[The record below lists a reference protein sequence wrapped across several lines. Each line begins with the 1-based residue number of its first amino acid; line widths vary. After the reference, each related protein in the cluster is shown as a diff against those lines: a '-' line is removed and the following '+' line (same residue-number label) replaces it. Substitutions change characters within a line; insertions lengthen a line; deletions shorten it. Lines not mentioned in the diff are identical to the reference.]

1 MPIRVLSPQTAARI
15 AAGEVIERPASVVK
29 ELVENALDAGAT
41 DIAVEIRKGGIHY
54 IRVTDNGVG
63 IPPDEVCLAFQR
75 HATSKIDDTWN
86 LESIDTLGFRGEA
99 LPSIAAVST
108 VTMTTRTP
116 NSTAGH
122 AIKLAGGEVLE
133 EGPVGCPV
141 GTSVTVQGLFDRVP
155 ARRKFLKSPDS
166 ERTRVA
172 DLMTRF
178 ALAFPGV
185 RFRLIADG
193 RESLASPGSGAMLD
207 VLAAVYGAE
216 VGQALLQ
223 VHHERDGY
231 AVSGYISPPSVTRA
245 NRGQI
250 TFLVNHRWIQSR
262 ILMVAIEQSYHG
274 LLQQGRYPIV
284 VLDITVPMK
293 ELDINVHPAK
303 REVRFGREDIVFSV
317 VQQSVRGLLLA
328 RSPVPDMVLQQVPT
342 TPVVTFSG
350 PRASDSVK
358 GDASPPDASS
368 QERLLPK
375 DTLPRLRVI
384 GQMNDVYLVA
394 EGPDGLYLIDQH
406 AAHERVLFEQVRDAA
421 RRGETCSQS
430 LLEPVSADLT
440 FTQLET
446 ATSNMR
452 LLESCGFVLEEFG
465 ERTFLVRG
473 LPNSMDGCNPADA
486 LRGVLD
492 LMATEFRL
500 MEAQD
505 AVAASIACHSAIRA
519 GKSLTP
525 QEMSQLVRQLEAT
538 ENPHTCPHGRPT
550 MIRLSAQ
557 ELERQF
563 GRR

>member
-15 AAGEVIERPASVVK
+15 AAGEVVERPASVVK

-41 DIAVEIRKGGIHY
+41 DISVEIREGGIRY

-63 IPPDEVCLAFQR
+63 IPPDEVSLAFQR

-99 LPSIAAVST
+99 LPSIAAVSS

-116 NSTAGH
+116 GGMAGH
-122 AIKLAGGEVLE
+122 SIGLASGRVLE
-133 EGPVGCPV
+133 EGPAGCPV

-155 ARRKFLKSPDS
+155 ARRKFLKAPDS

-172 DLMTRF
+172 DLVTRF

-193 RESLASPGSGAMLD
+193 RESFTSPGNGAMLD

-216 VGQALLQ
+216 VGQSLLY
-223 VHHERDGY
+223 VNRERDGY
-231 AVSGYISPPSVTRA
+231 AVSGYISPPTVTRA
-245 NRGQI
+245 NRGQV
-250 TFLVNHRWIQSR
+250 TFLVNRRWIQSR

-274 LLQQGRYPIV
+274 LLQQGRYPIA

-293 ELDINVHPAK
+293 DLDINVHPAK

-317 VQQSVRGLLLA
+317 VQQAVRGVLIA
-328 RSPVPDMVLQQVPT
+328 RSPIPDVVPQQLSSP
-342 TPVVTFSG
+342 PVAPFSG
-350 PRASDSVK
+350 PSGPAPVAGVATAGAASK
-358 GDASPPDASS
+358 

-384 GQMNDVYLVA
+384 GQMSDVYLVA

-421 RRGETCSQS
+421 RRGNVSSQS
-430 LLEPVSADLT
+430 LLEPGVADLT
-440 FTQLET
+440 FTQMEAAT
-446 ATSNMR
+446 ANMG
-452 LLESCGFVLEEFG
+452 LLESYGFVLDEFG
-465 ERTFLVRG
+465 ERAFLVRG
-473 LPNSMDGCNPADA
+473 VPPSMDSANPAEG

-492 LMATEFRL
+492 LMTTEFRL

-519 GKSLTP
+519 GKSMSP
-525 QEMSQLVRQLEAT
+525 QEMSQLVRQLEAA
-538 ENPHTCPHGRPT
+538 ENPNTCPHGRPT